1 MAYSTFRRNNFSES
15 AILHPR
21 TLYRSQADQIKACF
35 TRHRPYYN
43 EFMHLNE
50 MPPETALTLA
60 QWSSP
65 SCLRALLATYSDYI
79 WRDAPG
85 KKREDKPLISLW
97 AQWYTGLLVPP
108 LMLALLTQPTAPD
121 IHPQHIYA
129 EFHETGRA
137 SAFWFHVQE
146 APELSRMDSIER
158 LEALLT
164 QSVAPVVQALEET
177 GHINSKLIWS
187 NLGYVTHWFFN
198 ELSVFYPA
206 ERLSQL
212 RTHFFLTPQLRC
224 GSPNPLFRT
233 VLARNGGWIRRTCC
247 QRNRLPGVQQCGDC
261 TLG

>member
-1 MAYSTFRRNNFSES
+1 MAYSTFRRNSISDSVIHQS
-15 AILHPR
+15 AHHGL
-21 TLYRSQADQIKACF
+21 LAEQLKACF
-35 TRHRPYYN
+35 TLRRPYFN

-50 MPPETALTLA
+50 APPETALTLE

-79 WRDAPG
+79 WRDAPE
-85 KKREDKPLISLW
+85 KKREDKPLVSLW

-146 APELSRMDSIER
+146 APALTRREPIDR
-158 LEALLT
+158 LEALLI

-198 ELSVFYPA
+198 ELAVFYSA
-206 ERLSQL
+206 ERLNQL

-233 VLARNGGWIRRTCC
+233 VLVRNGEWTRRTCC